1 MQDFNA
7 KNYLKWRSTL
17 NHKIPDINFN
27 EDATTPKLL
36 LQRENM
42 KLKDEV
48 MQLRVELYGLRQES
62 ESLTE
67 KLR

>member
-1 MQDFNA
+1 
-7 KNYLKWRSTL
+7 
-17 NHKIPDINFN
+17 
-27 EDATTPKLL
+27 
-36 LQRENM
+36 M